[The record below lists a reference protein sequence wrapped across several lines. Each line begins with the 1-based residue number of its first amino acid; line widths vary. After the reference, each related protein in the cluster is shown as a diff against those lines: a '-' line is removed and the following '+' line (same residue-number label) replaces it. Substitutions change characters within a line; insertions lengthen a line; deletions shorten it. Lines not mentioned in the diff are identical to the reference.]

1 MAAPLGDTLTP
12 VALLRTRDL
21 TKSYGSVRALDGV
34 SFELAEGVT
43 GLLGSNGAGKTT
55 SLKLFMGLIDPD
67 AGSVEVLGRD
77 TRASPEFRA
86 RIGYAPEHDCL
97 PAGVP
102 AAEFLAYMGEVS
114 GLPRAAARL
123 RASDVLRHVGLFEE
137 RYRPMGTYS
146 TGMKQRVKLAQ
157 ALVHDP
163 VLAFL
168 DEPTAGLDPLG
179 RREMLGLIRRVGRE
193 FGISIVISTHLM
205 GDVERVCDS
214 VVVLDKGRLLRT
226 GTVSGFTGETET
238 VELELV
244 DGAAALAE
252 ALGRRGLHPRLDGNR
267 LTLDDVSGEDYD
279 TLRDAIVETDALLY
293 RLAPSRHSLA
303 DVFSPVPTEAER
315 S

>member
-1 MAAPLGDTLTP
+1 MAPLLS
-12 VALLRTRDL
+12 ARDL

-34 SFELAEGVT
+34 SVEIGAGIT

-77 TRASPEFRA
+77 TRVSPEFRT

-102 AAEFLAYMGEVS
+102 AAEFLAYMAEVS
-114 GLPRAAARL
+114 GLPRTAARL

-168 DEPTAGLDPLG
+168 DEPTAGLDPIG
-179 RREMLGLIRRVGRE
+179 RRDMLELIRHVGRE

-205 GDVERVCDS
+205 GDVERTCDA
-214 VVVLDKGRLLRT
+214 VVVLDAGRVLRAGPVAGLT
-226 GTVSGFTGETET
+226 EETET
-238 VELELV
+238 LLV
-244 DGAAALAE
+244 DVLDGAEQLAAE
-252 ALGRRGLHPRLDGNR
+252 LGRRGFAVERDGNR
-267 LTLDDVSGEDYD
+267 LRLPQVSGDEYD
-279 TLRDAIVETDALLY
+279 VLRDAIVETGALVY
-293 RLAPSRHSLA
+293 RLAPERHTLA
-303 DVFSPVPTEAER
+303 DVFAP
-315 S
+315 